1 MGLSRNRDK
10 MLGEIYEFHQKVYG
24 IDPSVLNI
32 SIWSN
37 MHISRLQVEHS
48 KLKERY
54 ETKVRI
60 SKES

>member
-1 MGLSRNRDK
+1 MGLSKDK
-10 MLGEIYEFHQKVYG
+10 MIGEIYEFHQKVHG
-24 IDPSVLNI
+24 IDPPVLQI
-32 SIWSN
+32 SMWSN